1 MTDLVVPSS
10 PDDRQ
15 KIRSAIEEV
24 SNSMTRIEA
33 EQDHIKAVLTMIE
46 EQYEIPKKHARK
58 LANVYHKQ
66 NADEVVSEMNA
77 FEILCEAIAK

>member
-46 EQYEIPKKHARK
+46 EQYEIPKKQARK
-58 LANVYHKQ
+58 LASVYHKQ

-77 FEILCEAIAK
+77 FETLCEAIAK

>member
-1 MTDLVVPSS
+1 MSDVIIPSS
-10 PDDRQ
+10 PEDRQ
-15 KIRSAIEEV
+15 QVRSAIQEI

-46 EQYEIPKKHARK
+46 ERFEIPKKQSRK
-58 LANVYHKQ
+58 LASAYHKQ

-77 FEILCEAIAK
+77 FETLYEAIAK